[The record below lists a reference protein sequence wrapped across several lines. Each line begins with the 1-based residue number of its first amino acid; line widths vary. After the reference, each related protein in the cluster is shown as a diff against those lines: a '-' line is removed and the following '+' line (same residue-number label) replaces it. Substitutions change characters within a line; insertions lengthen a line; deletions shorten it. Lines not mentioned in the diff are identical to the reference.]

1 MKKLR
6 ILITTAHWKAALT
19 CMRSLAKQGHKISLL
34 SSNPHTPALY
44 SKFCSERIITPNEK
58 DKNLYMEFI
67 LKLLQKNKKDVLIPI
82 SDLDIEY
89 FNEMRD
95 DICKYTTMLIS
106 SKESID
112 ITRNKDKTYRFAQAH
127 NFPIPTTYFP
137 QNISDVEEI
146 SKHISYP
153 CVIKKA
159 KGSGGNGNSYMY
171 SKEDLLTF
179 YRSSFKDGESPMM
192 QEFVHGK
199 FCGFAAVC
207 NEGELNEYF
216 MFEVLRQYP
225 ESGGVTVYARSFH
238 DSQVLKLSAKLIK
251 KLLWTGPIDLDLFI
265 SDNSCVLIEI
275 NPRFSGTTQF
285 AYSCGVDLPNKYLD
299 IICGNKSKIRPSVY
313 AKGVYY
319 RALFPEEVNSC
330 IKNKKNIPSF
340 FVNFLKA
347 NTHYDFSCSD
357 PKLLFWQLK
366 EAKWTLSYT
375 RKPKSPY

>member
-19 CMRSLAKQGHKISLL
+19 CMRSLARQGHSISLM
-34 SSNPHTPALY
+34 SSSPHTPALY
-44 SKFCSERIITPNEK
+44 SKFCSERIITPDEK
-58 DKNLYMEFI
+58 DKRPYMEFI
-67 LKLLQKNKKDVLIPI
+67 LKLLQKNKYDVLVPI
-82 SDLDIEY
+82 SDLNIEY

-95 DICKYTTMLIS
+95 DICKYATMLIS

-112 ITRNKDKTYRFAQAH
+112 IARNKDKTYRFAQAH
-127 NFPIPTTYFP
+127 DFPIPATYFP

-153 CVIKKA
+153 CVTKKT
-159 KGSGGNGNSYMY
+159 KGSGGNGNSYIY
-171 SKEDLLTF
+171 SKNNLLAF
-179 YRSSFKDGESPMM
+179 YRSSFKDGESPMI

-199 FCGFAAVC
+199 FCGFTAVC
-207 NEGELNEYF
+207 NEGELIEYF

-251 KLLWTGPIDLDLFI
+251 KLLWTSPIDLDLFI
-265 SDNSCVLIEI
+265 SDNSCVLVEI

-285 AYSCGVDLPNKYLD
+285 AYSCGVDLPKIYLD
-299 IICGNKSKIRPSVY
+299 IIYGKTFGRQPSTY
-313 AKGVYY
+313 ARGAYY

-330 IKNKKNIPSF
+330 IKNTKHILGF
-340 FVNFLKA
+340 FVNFLKI
-347 NTHYDFSCSD
+347 NTRYDFSYSD
-357 PKLLFWQLK
+357 PILLLWQLK
-366 EAKWTLSYT
+366 EAKWSLN
-375 RKPKSPY
+375 